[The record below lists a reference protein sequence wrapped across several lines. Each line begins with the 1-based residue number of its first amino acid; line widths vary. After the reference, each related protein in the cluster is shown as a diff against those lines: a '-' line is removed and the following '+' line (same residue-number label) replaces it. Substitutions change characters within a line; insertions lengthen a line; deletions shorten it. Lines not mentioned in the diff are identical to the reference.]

1 MGSWGFPGW
10 GREACGL
17 RQWTGGLVSSKGL
30 LTDFYSDKPVFLSQV
45 ILLART
51 VAAQAKTWP
60 NHVTS
65 TLKNIKDTA
74 EYLPEQAMSHVS

>member
-1 MGSWGFPGW
+1 MRSPLNF
-10 GREACGL
+10 
-17 RQWTGGLVSSKGL
+17 L
-30 LTDFYSDKPVFLSQV
+30 LMLIFVEV

-51 VAAQAKTWP
+51 VASQANTRP